1 LLVRNKDRAATK
13 ANTVSGPSG
22 MQRLTEARV
31 RRDLTAVIRSVSE
44 ASAIRTGSASM
55 REISGLISSG
65 R

>member
-1 LLVRNKDRAATK
+1 
-13 ANTVSGPSG
+13 